1 MKNKKVVYYIV
12 SVVLLFVIVAI
23 MLLSR
28 EDVNSGSK
36 QNVIRSKDVNLNFKN
51 EGAYDKVKENIHGTV
66 KWVSSKNGLESE
78 EYSMAYDVD
87 GVSYGITN
95 YSDDVNEI
103 EFIEYDSSTG
113 NYKDIGVVEY
123 VWNDNGDYSGS
134 TLTVKVSV
142 EESKLDDLTESI
154 SKYFKDLMKEGTNG

>member
-12 SVVLLFVIVAI
+12 AVVLLLVIVAF

-36 QNVIRSKDVNLNFKN
+36 QRVVHSKNVNLNFKN
-51 EGAYDKVKENIHGTV
+51 EGAYNKVKENIQGTV

-78 EYSMAYDVD
+78 EYSTSYDVD

-95 YSDDVNEI
+95 YSDNVNEI

-123 VWNDNGDYSGS
+123 VWNDTGDYSVS